1 MPAVPRPG
9 FAGRLLSSL
18 LQMDRLHRVYSEIR
32 ATLPSLSFVDQALA
46 ALRINYRIVHGSLE
60 SVPQT
65 GPLVIVANHPFGGI
79 EGLALMSM
87 LDRVRPDVRV
97 MATQVLGQIEELRPR
112 LCLVDLLGGADAA
125 AHNAG
130 SVRKCLRW
138 LKQGGA
144 LVVFPAGEVAHLNL
158 AERAVRESPWMDTVA
173 GLVRRSGA
181 SVLPVFF
188 EGFNGPLFQIAGVLH
203 PRLRTAL
210 LAREIVNKE
219 GSELRVRVGSVIP
232 FGRLEKFDGDR
243 EMTRYL
249 RLRVLLLGARGRNNT
264 PRLRRALS
272 LRHPVPIITAE
283 PADVLAA
290 EISRL
295 PESSQLVESG
305 DYEVH
310 VAGAGEIP
318 SVMREIARL
327 REITFRA
334 VGEGTLQACD
344 RDAFDFIYLHLFVWN
359 RRTREVVGAYRL
371 GLTDKILSRHGL
383 CGLYTSTLFNFSWE
397 LIQSLDPA
405 IEIGRSFVR
414 QEYQRRHLPLL
425 LLWKGIGRFVA
436 RHPKYRRLF
445 GTVSIS
451 NTYEEASRHLV
462 AGYFEQQKPHELARH
477 SVCPRNPLR
486 GGVHPV
492 RDRQGLA
499 CHIPDFET
507 LSEMISD
514 IESDGKGVP
523 VLLRQYIKMGGQVLA
538 CNVDP
543 KFNMALDALLVVDL
557 PRTDPRLLELYMG
570 DLMPAYLA
578 SHGECGEQVSSRRE
592 MVARAEVGSL
602 RRRATTGVADE
613 GKERMGV

>member
-1 MPAVPRPG
+1 MGTMESTLPLSSAHVSARGDSPAVHRPG
-9 FAGRLLSSL
+9 FTGRLLSSL
-18 LQMDRLHRVYSEIR
+18 LQMDRLHRVYSGIR
-32 ATLPSLSFVDQALA
+32 ATVPSLSFVDQALA
-46 ALRINYRIVHGSLE
+46 ALQVNYRIVHGALE
-60 SVPQT
+60 SVPRT

-87 LDRVRPDVRV
+87 LDRIRPDVKV

-112 LCLVDLLGGADAA
+112 LCLVDPLGGADAA

-130 SVRKCLRW
+130 SVRQCLRW

-144 LVVFPAGEVAHLNL
+144 LIMFPAGEVAHLNL
-158 AERAVRESPWMDTVA
+158 AERAVRESPWLDTVA

-181 SVLPVFF
+181 HVLPVFF
-188 EGFNGPLFQIAGVLH
+188 EGFNGPLFQIAGILH

-210 LAREIVNKE
+210 LAREIVNKV
-219 GSELRVRVGSVIP
+219 GYELRVRVGPVIP
-232 FGRLEKFDGDR
+232 FGKLEGFAGDR

-249 RLRVLLLGARGRNNT
+249 RLRVLLLGARRYND
-264 PRLRRALS
+264 PRRSRRAS
-272 LRHPVPIITAE
+272 GSRPPVPVVAAE
-283 PADVLAA
+283 PAEVLAS
-290 EISRL
+290 EISLL
-295 PESSQLVESG
+295 PESSQLIKNG
-305 DYEVH
+305 DYEVY

-318 SVMREIARL
+318 SVMCEIARL

-344 RDAFDFIYLHLFVWN
+344 RDAFDLFYLHLFVWN
-359 RRTREVVGAYRL
+359 RRTQEVVGAYRL
-371 GLTDKILSRHGL
+371 GLTDKILARHGL

-414 QEYQRRHLPLL
+414 QEYQRKHLPLL

-445 GTVSIS
+445 GTVSMS

-492 RDRQGLA
+492 RDRQGLT
-499 CHIPDFET
+499 CRIPDFET

-523 VLLRQYIKMGGQVLA
+523 VLLRQYIKLGGQVLA

-578 SHGECGEQVSSRRE
+578 SHGEGGAQVSSGRK
-592 MVARAEVGSL
+592 VA
-602 RRRATTGVADE
+602 
-613 GKERMGV
+613 